1 MAVKVGFIGTGGISR
16 PHRKHLKNMD
26 DVEVV
31 AMCDLEKDRVAEAA
45 EEWNAAVY
53 TDYKTMLENE
63 EMDALYVCIP
73 PFAHE
78 EQEIMAAE
86 KGIALFVEKPVSV
99 TMEKAREVDAA
110 IRKNS
115 VVSCVGFQGR
125 YLDII
130 AQTKDLLKDRPVG
143 LAMGYWMGGMPQVP
157 WWRRKEMSGGQA
169 VEQTIHVTDMARYLF
184 GEVKSVYAAGRTGLM
199 TDVPDYNIEDSSAA
213 TLVFENGLAATIFSA
228 CFLSGGRGR
237 GGIDIFTKDMNI
249 EYRERR
255 SITIIQNGN
264 SELVEVQNDFWQD
277 MDNDFID
284 AVRKGDDSA
293 LKTTYS
299 DAVKTQEVVM
309 AVNRSIETG
318 EVVQISDM

>member
-45 EEWNAAVY
+45 E
-53 TDYKTMLENE
+53 K
-63 EMDALYVCIP
+63 
-73 PFAHE
+73 
-78 EQEIMAAE
+78 
-86 KGIALFVEKPVSV
+86 
-99 TMEKAREVDAA
+99 
-110 IRKNS
+110 
-115 VVSCVGFQGR
+115 
-125 YLDII
+125 
-130 AQTKDLLKDRPVG
+130 
-143 LAMGYWMGGMPQVP
+143 
-157 WWRRKEMSGGQA
+157 
-169 VEQTIHVTDMARYLF
+169 
-184 GEVKSVYAAGRTGLM
+184 
-199 TDVPDYNIEDSSAA
+199 
-213 TLVFENGLAATIFSA
+213 
-228 CFLSGGRGR
+228 
-237 GGIDIFTKDMNI
+237 GIDIFTKDMNI

-255 SITIIQNGN
+255 SITIIQGGN

-293 LKTTYS
+293 LKTTYA

>member
-78 EQEIMAAE
+78 EQEIITAE

-99 TMEKAREVDAA
+99 IMEKAREVDAA
-110 IRKNS
+110 IRKNN

-130 AQTKDLLKDRPVG
+130 TQTKDLLKDRPVG
-143 LAMGYWMGGMPQVP
+143 MAMGYWMGGMPQVP

-169 VEQTIHVTDMARYLF
+169 VEQTIHVTDRR
-184 GEVKSVYAAGRTGLM
+184 GIS
-199 TDVPDYNIEDSSAA
+199 
-213 TLVFENGLAATIFSA
+213 LA
-228 CFLSGGRGR
+228 
-237 GGIDIFTKDMNI
+237 K
-249 EYRERR
+249 
-255 SITIIQNGN
+255 
-264 SELVEVQNDFWQD
+264 
-277 MDNDFID
+277 
-284 AVRKGDDSA
+284 
-293 LKTTYS
+293 
-299 DAVKTQEVVM
+299 
-309 AVNRSIETG
+309 
-318 EVVQISDM
+318 